1 MRRTLMGVQAL
12 SAKIERPPALEGEGY
27 NAQGGAFY
35 QRPEER

>member
-1 MRRTLMGVQAL
+1 MGIQAL
-12 SAKIERPPALEGEGY
+12 SAKIERPTALEGEGY